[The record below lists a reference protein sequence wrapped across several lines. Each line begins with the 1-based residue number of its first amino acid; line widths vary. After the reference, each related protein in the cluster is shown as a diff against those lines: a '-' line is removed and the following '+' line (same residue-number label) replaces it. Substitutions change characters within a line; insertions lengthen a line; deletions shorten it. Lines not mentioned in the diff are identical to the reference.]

1 MKRVTYIITHYFMHM
16 HSNSSQKLHCKFT
29 GWKNQGD
36 GNSRKTIELEY

>member
-1 MKRVTYIITHYFMHM
+1 MKRVLILLHI